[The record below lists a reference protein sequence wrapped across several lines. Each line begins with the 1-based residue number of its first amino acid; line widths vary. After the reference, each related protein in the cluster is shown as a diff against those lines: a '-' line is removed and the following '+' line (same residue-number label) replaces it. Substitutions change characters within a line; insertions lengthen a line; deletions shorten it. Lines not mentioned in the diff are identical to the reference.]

1 VAMKRRDVIVLASGG
16 ILAWTPFAHA
26 QPSQKV
32 RRVAFLVVDS
42 GTGNVRS
49 ALFDVFRDEL
59 RRLGYVDG
67 NNLVIERRTAH
78 GQVERLDQL
87 VGELI
92 ALKPDVIV
100 AAATPAVAAAQ
111 RATSTIPIVMWGV
124 SDAVALGFIES
135 LAHPGR
141 NLTGVASMFSD
152 TVGKSLELLQSIL
165 PSAKRVAVLATP
177 SPVRERQ
184 IKEAEAAAKAL
195 SLEPFPILAS
205 LAENLEATFE
215 DMMQKKCDALLV
227 LAGPIEP
234 KFVALAASN
243 KIPAVYQFSAYVEL
257 GGLASYGAN
266 LAMMGKQ
273 TAQYVARILQGAKP
287 AELPV
292 EQPVAFELA
301 LNLKTAGALGLTIPP
316 AVIARADKVIE

>member
-42 GTGNVRS
+42 GTGSVRS
-49 ALFDVFRDEL
+49 ALFDIFRDEL
-59 RRLGYVDG
+59 RMLGYVDG
-67 NNLVIERRTAH
+67 NNLVIERRTAD

-87 VGELI
+87 MGELI

-111 RATSTIPIVMWGV
+111 RATSTIPVVMWGV
-124 SDAVALGFIES
+124 SDPVALGFIES

-152 TVGKSLELLQSIL
+152 TVGKSLELLHSIL
-165 PSAKRVAVLATP
+165 PSAKRVAVLAQ
-177 SPVRERQ
+177 PVRERQ

-195 SLEPFPILAS
+195 SLEPFPILAP
-205 LAENLEATFE
+205 LAGNLEAAFE

-301 LNLKTAGALGLTIPP
+301 LNLKTAAAIGLTIPP